1 MAYENKMREQ
11 LQRTKIN
18 NSLEKAR
25 NKAIRSLMRE
35 GLLEENQ
42 KVFGILSY
50 NSVGEL
56 VSLGHHDQVLL
67 SPQKQVS
74 IFKKQLWS

>member
-18 NSLEKAR
+18 NSLEKVR

-42 KVFGILSY
+42 KVFGSIK
-50 NSVGEL
+50 EK
-56 VSLGHHDQVLL
+56 
-67 SPQKQVS
+67 QKINEKHIAMV
-74 IFKKQLWS
+74 KEKNK